1 MVDAHG
7 QATLVDFGLSKLTA
21 DHQTAEVWFTP
32 GLRGA
37 PRSSTASAPRAR
49 TGTPSGRSPT
59 SCSSGES
66 PPATP
71 EQLAQALT
79 ALPQIAVLDAV
90 AAGADRRHLRGRPRE
105 AAGEPGRLR

>member
-32 GLRGA
+32 GYAAPEVFDGKRTPGTDRYAFGA
-37 PRSSTASAPRAR
+37 IAYFLL
-49 TGTPSGRSPT
+49 
-59 SCSSGES
+59 SGES

-79 ALPQIAVLDAV
+79 ALPQIAVLDAEQR
-90 AAGADRRHLRGRPRE
+90 ARITAIYSADPGSGR
-105 AAGEPGRLR
+105 